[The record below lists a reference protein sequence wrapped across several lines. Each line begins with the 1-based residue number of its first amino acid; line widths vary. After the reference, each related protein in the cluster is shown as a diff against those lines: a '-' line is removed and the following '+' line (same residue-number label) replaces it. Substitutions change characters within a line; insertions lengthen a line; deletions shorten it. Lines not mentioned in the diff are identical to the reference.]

1 MLLKIQVSFSSGSAH
16 GEPTHLISL
25 QQMLQITLRI
35 QLKNLPF
42 CSLGAGV
49 PGLTAATAEALHT
62 EDVMLKQS
70 QQYSGSASQARRGI
84 SLKERELELQI
95 FFTGGGTE
103 GGKSTVNRI
112 KRSLSYLESFCL
124 KCCITNTSQ

>member
-1 MLLKIQVSFSSGSAH
+1 MLLKIQISFNSGSAR

-25 QQMLQITLRI
+25 QQMLQINIQI

-42 CSLGAGV
+42 CSLGAR
-49 PGLTAATAEALHT
+49 
-62 EDVMLKQS
+62 VMLNVDFTN
-70 QQYSGSASQARRGI
+70 
-84 SLKERELELQI
+84 REL
-95 FFTGGGTE
+95 E

-112 KRSLSYLESFCL
+112 KRRLSYLESFCL